1 MRCFNEEVMKEG
13 FDVGV
18 NFQALIVEQI
28 LERVNVVMGSESD
41 NSNIVRVNT
50 FVRIRIRNM

>member
-1 MRCFNEEVMKEG
+1 MKEG